1 MKKLEKYRDENME
14 LFLDKLNLLF
24 HFSHIL
30 ELLGGSWGVKSKE
43 KIINIRLR
51 NMDQ

>member
-14 LFLDKLNLLF
+14 LFPDKLNLLL

-30 ELLGGSWGVKSKE
+30 ELLGGSCESNPKKRS
-43 KIINIRLR
+43 
-51 NMDQ
+51 